1 MLLIGQKIFW
11 QRYTLSL
18 ARMFSRV
25 GPSVQQ
31 LPGVLRK
38 PRLAAFWFLSARRAQ
53 LALAVISLALVAVG
67 PTVFGT
73 VADTIL
79 PPITKEK
86 RVLLVFKRDQTNQH
100 PLRDA
105 LYVTL
110 LSGSWALGLGYAFML
125 LVNHAPAAV
134 RLGQRRGR
142 DLLAAAL
149 KNNDPLESARL
160 YTAAHALLI
169 TDTTHGEIS
178 TTALGAESQEPAK
191 TMLISMTKPETT
203 RFLGNDNRYRLDNVI
218 GSGGMGVVHAGYD
231 TVLERHVA
239 FKQLFAHLIND
250 PEQNQRFRQ
259 EATALAALN
268 HNHIVGIY
276 DLLEESGSFWIVM
289 ELLTGG
295 SFGDRLR
302 DEVPM
307 ATAFCVD
314 VICKIADGL
323 GYAHSQGMVHRDVKP
338 MNILFTENGT
348 PKLADFGNAKI
359 AVPSVH
365 TQHGVTLGS
374 PIYMSPEQAA
384 GEPADHRS
392 DIYSL
397 GVTLYQLITGKVP
410 FDGDLGAILA
420 QHISQA
426 PVPPNEVG
434 DEISDEL
441 SDAILVMLSKKPE
454 DRFQDTGDVITAL
467 RESIAIAKVG

>member
-1 MLLIGQKIFW
+1 MLLIDKGKVW
-11 QRYTLSL
+11 QRYTLPL
-18 ARMFSRV
+18 ARAVRHFGASSRC
-25 GPSVQQ
+25 
-31 LPGVLRK
+31 LPTVLRK
-38 PRLAAFWFLSARRAQ
+38 PRLVAFWVLSARRAQ
-53 LALAVISLALVAVG
+53 LALAIITLALTVAG
-67 PTVFGT
+67 PAVFST
-73 VADTIL
+73 IADTIFS
-79 PPITKEK
+79 PITEEK
-86 RVLLVFKRDQTNQH
+86 RVLLVLKRDRTYVH
-100 PLRDA
+100 PSRDK
-105 LYVTL
+105 LYTGL
-110 LSGSWALGLGYAFML
+110 FKSGWALGVGYFLML

-142 DLLAAAL
+142 ALLAEAL
-149 KNNDPLESARL
+149 GQSDPLESARL
-160 YTAAHALLI
+160 YTAAHALLTI
-169 TDTTHGEIS
+169 DTTSSEAS
-178 TTALGAESQEPAK
+178 TTGHEAGSQEAAK
-191 TMLISMTKPETT
+191 TMLISMTKPETS
-203 RFLGNDNRYRLDNVI
+203 RYLGNDNRYRLDKVI
-218 GSGGMGVVHAGYD
+218 GSGGMGVVHEGYD
-231 TVLERHVA
+231 TVLERPVA
-239 FKQLFAHLIND
+239 FKQLFAHLVKE

-295 SFGDRLR
+295 SLGDRLR
-302 DEVPM
+302 EQNSM
-307 ATAFCVD
+307 AIAYCVD

-323 GYAHSQGMVHRDVKP
+323 GYSHSVGMLHRDVKP

-397 GVTLYQLITGKVP
+397 GVTLYHLVTGKVP
-410 FDGDLGAILA
+410 FDGDLSSILA
-420 QHISQA
+420 QHISKA
-426 PVPPNEVG
+426 ALPPNEIS
-434 DEISDEL
+434 DEISDAL
-441 SDAILVMLSKKPE
+441 SDAILVMLNKMPE
-454 DRFQDTGDVITAL
+454 DRFQDTGAVITAL

>member
-1 MLLIGQKIFW
+1 MLLIAKEKFW

-18 ARMFSRV
+18 ARMFSRA
-25 GPSVQQ
+25 GPCVRQ
-31 LPGVLRK
+31 LPEVLRK
-38 PRLAAFWFLSARRAQ
+38 PRLAALWLWSARRAQ
-53 LALAVISLALVAVG
+53 LALVVITLALASVG
-67 PTVFGT
+67 PMVFGT

-79 PPITKEK
+79 PPITKEN
-86 RVLLVFKRDQTNQH
+86 RVLLVFKRDRTYQH
-100 PLRDA
+100 PSREA
-105 LYVTL
+105 LYATL
-110 LSGSWALGLGYAFML
+110 LSGSWVLGLGYAFML
-125 LVNHAPAAV
+125 LVNHVPATV

-142 DLLAAAL
+142 ALLAAAL
-149 KNNDPLESARL
+149 ENNDPLESAQL
-160 YTAAHALLI
+160 FTAAHALLI
-169 TDTTHGEIS
+169 ADTTPGEILI
-178 TTALGAESQEPAK
+178 TAPGAGSQEPEK

-203 RFLGNDNRYRLDNVI
+203 RFLGNDDRYRLDKVI

-231 TVLERHVA
+231 TVLERPVA
-239 FKQLFAHLIND
+239 FKQLFAHLNNE
-250 PEQNQRFRQ
+250 PEQSQRFRQ

-276 DLLEESGSFWIVM
+276 DLLDESGGFWIVM

-295 SFGDRLR
+295 SLGDRLH
-302 DEVPM
+302 DEDPM
-307 ATAFCVD
+307 AIAYCVD

-338 MNILFTENGT
+338 MNILFAENGT

-384 GEPADHRS
+384 GEPADQRS

-397 GVTLYQLITGKVP
+397 GVTLYHLITGKVP

-420 QHISQA
+420 QHISRA
-426 PVPPNEVG
+426 PVPPNEVS
-434 DEISDEL
+434 DKISDEL
-441 SDAILVMLSKKPE
+441 SDAVLVMLNKKPE

>member
-1 MLLIGQKIFW
+1 MLLIAKEKFW
-11 QRYTLSL
+11 QRYTLPL
-18 ARMFSRV
+18 ARLFSRV
-25 GPSVQQ
+25 GPSVRQ
-31 LPGVLRK
+31 LPEVLRR
-38 PRLAAFWFLSARRAQ
+38 PRLAVFWLWSARRAQ
-53 LALAVISLALVAVG
+53 LALAIITLALVGVG

-73 VADTIL
+73 VADTIF
-79 PPITKEK
+79 PSVTKEK
-86 RVLLVFKRDQTNQH
+86 RVLLVFKRDRTYQH
-100 PLRDA
+100 PSRDG

-110 LSGSWALGLGYAFML
+110 LSGSWVLGLGYAFML
-125 LVNHAPAAV
+125 LVNHAPATV

-142 DLLAAAL
+142 ALLAA
-149 KNNDPLESARL
+149 P
-160 YTAAHALLI
+160 
-169 TDTTHGEIS
+169 
-178 TTALGAESQEPAK
+178 GAVSQEPEK

-203 RFLGNDNRYRLDNVI
+203 RFLGNDDRYRLDKVI

-231 TVLERHVA
+231 TVLERPVA
-239 FKQLFAHLIND
+239 FKQLFAHLNNE
-250 PEQNQRFRQ
+250 PEQSQRFRQ

-276 DLLEESGSFWIVM
+276 DLLDESGSFWIVM

-295 SFGDRLR
+295 SLGDRLH
-302 DEVPM
+302 DDDPM
-307 ATAFCVD
+307 AIAHCVD

-374 PIYMSPEQAA
+374 PIYMSPEQVA
-384 GEPADHRS
+384 GEPADQRS
-392 DIYSL
+392 DLYSL
-397 GVTLYQLITGKVP
+397 GVTLYHLITGKVP

-426 PVPPNEVG
+426 PVPPNEVS
-434 DEISDEL
+434 DRISDEL
-441 SDAILVMLSKKPE
+441 SDVVLVMLNKKPE